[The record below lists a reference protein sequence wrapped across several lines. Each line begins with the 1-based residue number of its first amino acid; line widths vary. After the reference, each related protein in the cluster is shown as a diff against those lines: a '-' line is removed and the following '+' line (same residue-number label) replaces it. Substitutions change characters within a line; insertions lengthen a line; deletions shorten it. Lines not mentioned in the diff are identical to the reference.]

1 MASVRE
7 IRRRIKSVKNIAQV
21 TRALQAV
28 SASKARRAQE
38 AVIATRAYAQLA
50 WEVLSDLSE
59 QVGAD
64 AKLHPLFEQRP
75 LKTLGLV
82 LLSGDRGL
90 CGAFNY
96 NLVREAM
103 DFLRGQSIPVKVVAV
118 GKKGRELMWRRKFN
132 IVHEFSGLPAAPG
145 LADVRPIA
153 RAAIDG
159 FTSGEFDAVYLV
171 YADFINTL
179 VQKPEVKRL
188 LPIKPAELESQAMA
202 EHVAGARPGRMAA
215 KDYIY
220 EPSPRAILDV
230 IVPRF
235 TELQIYQAIL
245 ESLASEHSARM
256 VAMRNATD
264 SAEELVGG
272 LTLQYNKARQQG
284 ITSELLDIAGGAEA
298 LAQAMA
304 AA

>member
-1 MASVRE
+1 MASARE

-28 SASKARRAQE
+28 SASKSRRAQE
-38 AVIATRAYAQLA
+38 AVLATRAYAQAA
-50 WEVLSDLSE
+50 WKVLRDLSG
-59 QVGAD
+59 QVGAPSE
-64 AKLHPLFEQRP
+64 LHPLFAQRP
-75 LKTLGLV
+75 VKTLGLV
-82 LLSGDRGL
+82 LISGDRGL

-96 NLVREAM
+96 NLVRAAF
-103 DFLRGQSIPVKVVAV
+103 DFLKRQSAPAKVITV
-118 GKKGRELMWRRKFN
+118 GKKGRELMWRRGFN
-132 IVHEFSGLPAAPG
+132 IVGEYSGLPAAPSVT
-145 LADVRPIA
+145 DVRAIA

-159 FTSGEFDAVYLV
+159 YMNGEFDAVYLV
-171 YADFINTL
+171 YADFVNTL
-179 VQKPEVKRL
+179 VQRPAVKRL
-188 LPIKPAELESQAMA
+188 LPLKTTDVESQAMSA
-202 EHVAGARPGRMAA
+202 HAVVAYTEQRVT
-215 KDYIY
+215 DYIY

-235 TELQIYQAIL
+235 TELQIYQAVL

-256 VAMRNATD
+256 VAMRNATE
-264 SAEELVGG
+264 SAQDLVGS
-272 LTLQYNKARQQG
+272 LTLRYNKARQQG

>member
-1 MASVRE
+1 MASARE
-7 IRRRIKSVKNIAQV
+7 IRRRIKSIKNISQV

-38 AVIATRAYAQLA
+38 AVMATRPYAQAA
-50 WEVLSDLSE
+50 WKVLSDLAH

-64 AKLHPLFEQRP
+64 GRLHPLLEQRP
-75 LKTLGLV
+75 VKTMGLV
-82 LLSGDRGL
+82 LISGDRGL

-96 NLVREAM
+96 NLVRTAVE
-103 DFLRGQSIPVKVVAV
+103 FLRKQDVPAQVITV
-118 GKKGRELMWRRKFN
+118 GKKGRELMWRRGFQ
-132 IVHEFSGLPAAPG
+132 IVSEFSGLPAAPSV
-145 LADVRPIA
+145 ADVRAIA
-153 RAAIDG
+153 RAVIDG
-159 FTSGEFDAVYLV
+159 YTKGKLDIVYLV

-179 VQKPEVKRL
+179 VQRPAVKRL
-188 LPIKPAELESQAMA
+188 LPLKTTELETQAMS
-202 EHVAGARPGRMAA
+202 EHAVAAGTERVAT
-215 KDYIY
+215 DYIY
-220 EPSPRAILDV
+220 EPSPHAILDV

-264 SAEELVGG
+264 SAQELAGA
-272 LTLQYNKARQQG
+272 LTLHYNKVRQQG

-298 LAQAMA
+298 LKPARAGA
-304 AA
+304 